1 MLPRRLLPL
10 LLAAGSLAAASPATA
25 APCTHGQASAKTLCL
40 INRVRA
46 DHGLSRLRLDRR
58 LRRVAREHSRDMVVH
73 RYFSHESRS
82 GLSSADRI
90 ARAGWMRG
98 RARWVVGEN
107 LAWRGA
113 PAFPRAIVRA
123 WLGSPSHRRI
133 LLEPA
138 FRVAGIGIAA
148 GTPVADVSGG
158 ATYTADF
165 GS

>member
-1 MLPRRLLPL
+1 MRVQPLPAVI
-10 LLAAGSLAAASPATA
+10 LATFAALGVGIVLSAVFLYTAYAGSLPEVTALEDYTPDEGSLVVSADGRELATFAAT
-25 APCTHGQASAKTLCL
+25 
-40 INRVRA
+40 N
-46 DHGLSRLRLDRR
+46 
-58 LRRVAREHSRDMVVH
+58 RRVVDYDEIPDVLVEATVAAEDHTFWDNPCV
-73 RYFSHESRS
+73 
-82 GLSSADRI
+82 D
-90 ARAGWMRG
+90 
-98 RARWVVGEN
+98 
-107 LAWRGA
+107 
-113 PAFPRAIVRA
+113 PRAIVRA